1 RLAIASGELR
11 PATALPSVRQLATQ
25 LRVNPATVV
34 QAYRD
39 LETEGFVEMRQG
51 AGTFVREVA
60 PQARARERAR
70 QAVALVREM
79 LAHAGPAPP
88 ARRAHHG
95 LGRRG
100 AARCGPCPGTRGIR
114 SRAAPPRSAPER
126 SRDARVSCGVLPDVG
141 LAMGGATAGSVR
153 AGGPSTVRAA

>member
-1 RLAIASGELR
+1 MFEHLNPRSPIPLYEQIANRVRLAIASGELR

-60 PQARARERAR
+60 PQVRARERAR

-79 LAHAGPAPP
+79 LAQAG
-88 ARRAHHG
+88 R
-95 LGRRG
+95 LGVSRQDLQ
-100 AARCGPCPGTRGIR
+100 AAVAEEI
-114 SRAAPPRSAPER
+114 
-126 SRDARVSCGVLPDVG
+126 GVGVP
-141 LAMGGATAGSVR
+141 
-153 AGGPSTVRAA
+153 